1 MAKPRELFNTPAPQ
15 AMGQMGAGIAEAYA
29 NAGRIHGQ
37 GMASMGQSIGQGIQA
52 GVSAY
57 TGYLKEAKQMESENK
72 SYEGFLK
79 SKAGQQIFGMSP
91 ESVDQF
97 LAEAKG
103 LNAMDQNKYF
113 KLGIPA
119 LMQQQLG
126 VTQHKFKLE
135 EIKAAQKQ
143 SQPSGIGYNFVQED
157 SPFDVPR
164 ETGGGVVDDG
174 YKDPMPWLPSRS
186 AQPRNPGPYRY

>member
-1 MAKPRELFNTPAPQ
+1 MAKPRELYNTPAPQ
-15 AMGQMGAGIAEAYA
+15 AMSMMGQGIADAYA
-29 NAGRIHGQ
+29 NAGRIEGQ
-37 GMASMGQSIGQGIQA
+37 GMMAMGQGIAQ
-52 GVSAY
+52 GITSAASSIG
-57 TGYLKEAKQMESENK
+57 GYLKEAKQMESENK
-72 SYEGFLK
+72 SYEGFLR

-135 EIKAAQKQ
+135 EIKAAQKPI
-143 SQPSGIGYNFVQED
+143 QPSGIGYNFVQED

-186 AQPRNPGPYRY
+186 AQPRNPGPYRF

>member
-15 AMGQMGAGIAEAYA
+15 AMSMMGAGIADAYA
-29 NAGRIHGQ
+29 RAGQIEGQ
-37 GMASMGQSIGQGIQA
+37 GYQALGQGIAQ
-52 GVSAY
+52 GITSAASSIS
-57 TGYLKEAKQMESENK
+57 GYLKEAKQMESENK

-103 LNAMDQNKYF
+103 LNAMDQNRFF

-126 VTQHKFKLE
+126 ATQHKYKLE
-135 EIKAAQKQ
+135 EIKAAQKT
-143 SQPSGIGYNFVQED
+143 QPSGAGYNFVQED
-157 SPFDVPR
+157 SPFNVPR
-164 ETGGGVVDDG
+164 ETGGGVVD
-174 YKDPMPWLPSRS
+174 WLPSS
-186 AQPRNPGPYRY
+186 AALPKNPGPYRY